1 VLSMNW
7 PAAPVTGSRLTAGSV
22 IASRSAAVN
31 RPAPMT
37 W

>member
-7 PAAPVTGSRLTAGSV
+7 SIAPVSGSRLTAGSV
-22 IASRSAAVN
+22 IDSRSAAVK
-31 RPAPMT
+31 RSAAMT